1 MTTKYLRLEAAILI
15 PMKDDEP
22 SDDAEDRLITSL
34 EGVGLSV
41 LSWWNT
47 SILEYSD
54 KGDD

>member
-47 SILEYSD
+47 SIIEHSD